1 MKTLGIVLLSF
12 LLFILLSV
20 FGLAF
25 TVNQIVLS
33 PSFITGVVNDIN
45 FSQTARDILEEQ
57 EPNLD
62 EDLPQELVDAIFDTL
77 DQIEPVLKENFNIA
91 VRDTYD
97 YVLGKANAP
106 YLQEI
111 LGDSFM
117 NAQFVESV
125 LEKIDLSR
133 IIDEAMKEQT
143 TSSGE
148 PEDALQKSLLATFD
162 KLEPTIKK
170 QVAAASDPAFKY
182 LLGQTQTINLK
193 NILRQ
198 NILNKE
204 FLTEMINAVDITSIM
219 RDVTGDELGMELPQG
234 IKLSS
239 TEVDQIIVAAEPA
252 IKKGLISAADPIA
265 DYLLG
270 IRASF
275 SITIPWD
282 TVSVAAKSIVKRAF
296 LRQLPPELATATP
309 AQIDQA
315 YEIYWAS
322 AQSSLP
328 TSFDLDSTMLG
339 EDISQSIDDG
349 LNSAQDELTSAR
361 DYINEA
367 SIDMEEALNEARP
380 FIRMFQM
387 AYWGLIILIL
397 LVIGG
402 IILIHR
408 SVRGATRD
416 LGINFLVYGAI
427 NLIGVLILKNT
438 IGKPEFIQRF
448 VEGDIPDSVWNIIS
462 PVIQRLTQPLFVLT
476 LACTII
482 GVALLVV
489 SFVYPKRE
497 PVEPIVE
504 TNQLPPQSP

>member
-25 TVNQIVLS
+25 TINQIALT
-33 PSFITGVVNDIN
+33 PGFITGVIHDID
-45 FSQTARDILEEQ
+45 FSQTTRDMLEQQ
-57 EPNLD
+57 ELTSD
-62 EDLPQELVDAIFDTL
+62 EPLSSELVDIIIDTL
-77 DQIEPVLKENFNIA
+77 DKIEPVLKENINIA

-106 YLQEI
+106 NLKDT

-117 NAQFVESV
+117 NAQFVDSV
-125 LEKIDLSR
+125 LEKIDLSQ
-133 IIDEAMKEQT
+133 IVDEVMKEQT
-143 TSSGE
+143 QSSGE
-148 PEDALQKSLLATFD
+148 PEDTLEKSLLETFD

-170 QVAAASDPAFKY
+170 QVVAASDPIFKY

-193 NILRQ
+193 NVLRQ
-198 NILNKE
+198 NVLNKE
-204 FLTEMINAVDITSIM
+204 FLTEMIKALDITSITKDM
-219 RDVTGDELGMELPQG
+219 VGDQLDMELPQG

-239 TEVDQIIVAAEPA
+239 GEVDQIIVAIEPA
-252 IKKGLISAADPIA
+252 LKTGMISASDPIA

-270 IRASF
+270 IRS
-275 SITIPWD
+275 SVRITIPWD
-282 TVSVAAKSIVKRAF
+282 TATVSTKSIVKQAF
-296 LRQLPPELATATP
+296 LRQLPPELATATT

-315 YEIYWAS
+315 YDIYWAS
-322 AQSSLP
+322 AQSSIP
-328 TSFDLDSTMLG
+328 TNFDLDSSTFG
-339 EDISQSIDDG
+339 EDMSQSIDDMLASVQDG
-349 LNSAQDELTSAR
+349 LASAR
-361 DYINEA
+361 DGINDA
-367 SIDMEEALNEARP
+367 SINMEEALNEARP
-380 FIRMFQM
+380 YIRMFQM
-387 AYWGLIILIL
+387 AYWGLIALIL

-427 NLIGVLILKNT
+427 NLVGILILKNT

-448 VEGDIPDSVWNIIS
+448 VEGDIPDSTFDIIS
-462 PVIQRLTQPLFVLT
+462 PVIQRLTQPLFVFT

-497 PVEPIVE
+497 PTVE
-504 TNQLPPQSP
+504 TNQPPQSP

>member
-25 TVNQIVLS
+25 TVNQIALT
-33 PSFITGVVNDIN
+33 PGFITGVIHDID
-45 FSQTARDILEEQ
+45 FSETTRDMLEQQELTSDEQ
-57 EPNLD
+57 LSS
-62 EDLPQELVDAIFDTL
+62 ELVDIIIDTL
-77 DQIEPVLKENFNIA
+77 DKIEPVLKENINIA

-106 YLQEI
+106 NLKDT

-117 NAQFVESV
+117 NAQFVDSV
-125 LEKIDLSR
+125 LEKIDLSQ
-133 IIDEAMKEQT
+133 IVDEVMKEQT
-143 TSSGE
+143 QSSGG
-148 PEDALQKSLLATFD
+148 PEDTLQKSLLATID

-170 QVAAASDPAFKY
+170 QAVAASDPIFRY
-182 LLGQTQTINLK
+182 VLGETQTIDLK
-193 NILRQ
+193 SITRQ
-198 NILNKE
+198 KVLNKE
-204 FLTEMINAVDITSIM
+204 FMTEMIDAIDIKTITKDM
-219 RDVTGDELGMELPQG
+219 IGDQLNMQFPQG
-234 IKLSS
+234 IILTSS
-239 TEVDQIIVAAEPA
+239 EVDQIITALEPA
-252 IKKGLISAADPIA
+252 VKTGMVSVADPIA

-270 IRASF
+270 IRPSF
-275 SITIPWD
+275 SV
-282 TVSVAAKSIVKRAF
+282 TVSLDTAMTSAKSVIQQAF
-296 LRQLPPELATATP
+296 LRQLPPELAGATP

-315 YEIYWAS
+315 FDVYWPTARS
-322 AQSSLP
+322 NMP
-328 TSFDLDSTMLG
+328 TSFVLDSSTFGESVSESFTKMLDNAQEG
-339 EDISQSIDDG
+339 LAEMRNSID
-349 LNSAQDELTSAR
+349 
-361 DYINEA
+361 EA
-367 SIDMEEALNEARP
+367 SISLKEALDEVQP

-416 LGINFLVYGAI
+416 LGINFVLYGAI
-427 NLIGVLILKNT
+427 GLVVVLIIKS
-438 IGKPEFIQRF
+438 IVGSPEFIQNF
-448 VEGDIPDSVWNIIS
+448 IKGDVPDYALNIIS
-462 PVIQRLTQPLFVLT
+462 PVIQRLTQPLFTFT

-497 PVEPIVE
+497 PTVE
-504 TNQLPPQSP
+504 TNQPPQSP

>member
-25 TVNQIVLS
+25 TINQIALT
-33 PSFITGVVNDIN
+33 PGFITGVIHDID
-45 FSQTARDILEEQ
+45 FSETTRDMLEQQ
-57 EPNLD
+57 ELTSDKPLSS
-62 EDLPQELVDAIFDTL
+62 ELVDIIIDTL
-77 DQIEPVLKENFNIA
+77 DKIEPVLKENINIA

-106 YLQEI
+106 NLKDT

-117 NAQFVESV
+117 NAQFVDSV
-125 LEKIDLSR
+125 LEKIDLSQ
-133 IIDEAMKEQT
+133 IVDEVMKEQT
-143 TSSGE
+143 QSSGE
-148 PEDALQKSLLATFD
+148 PEDTLQKSLLATID

-170 QVAAASDPAFKY
+170 QAVAASDPIFRY
-182 LLGQTQTINLK
+182 VLGETQTIDLK
-193 NILRQ
+193 SITRQ
-198 NILNKE
+198 KVLNKE
-204 FLTEMINAVDITSIM
+204 FMTEMIDAIDIKTITKDM
-219 RDVTGDELGMELPQG
+219 IGDQLDMELPQG

-239 TEVDQIIVAAEPA
+239 GEVDQIIVAIEPA
-252 IKKGLISAADPIA
+252 LKIGMTSAAEPIA

-270 IRASF
+270 IRSSF
-275 SITIPWD
+275 SVTISLD
-282 TVSVAAKSIVKRAF
+282 TAMTSAKSVVKQAF
-296 LRQLPPELATATP
+296 LRQLPPELAGATP

-315 YEIYWAS
+315 FDVYWPTARS
-322 AQSSLP
+322 NMP
-328 TSFDLDSTMLG
+328 TSFVLDSSTFGESVSESFTKMLDNAQEG
-339 EDISQSIDDG
+339 LAEMRNSID
-349 LNSAQDELTSAR
+349 
-361 DYINEA
+361 EA
-367 SIDMEEALNEARP
+367 SISLKEALDEVKP
-380 FIRMFQM
+380 YIRIFQM

-416 LGINFLVYGAI
+416 LGINFVLYGAI
-427 NLIGVLILKNT
+427 GLVVVLIIKS
-438 IGKPEFIQRF
+438 IVGSPEFIQNF
-448 VEGDIPDSVWNIIS
+448 IKGDVPDYALNIIS
-462 PVIQRLTQPLFVLT
+462 PVIQRLTQPLFTFT

-497 PVEPIVE
+497 PTVE
-504 TNQLPPQSP
+504 TNQPPQSP